1 VAAWLT
7 YVRERFSLPV
17 HLLVSGGFAA
27 TGAVLGTGRMQPRPL
42 AVSFVGIM
50 VFFALLRLMDEDKDL
65 DKDRI
70 AHSERPLPRGLLDVG
85 HVRLVIRAAIGLMAA
100 WSLVAAS
107 TTSAAAGAAYASVT
121 VYLWLMYREF
131 YVREWLQP
139 RPLLYAVAHQLI
151 LIPLSGYSVFVA
163 SSAPSSRSTALG
175 LSLLTSGAFFAY
187 EVCRKLDPAAHP
199 ILRTYLHVHGRAGVF
214 AMVAVG
220 MLVAAVGARMLAVA
234 DFLWPIE
241 LGLVLSLIVIWLRPT
256 AFKIPEAVAGLS
268 LLAHLWAVPV
278 QSAVSSL

>member
-1 VAAWLT
+1 VAVWLT

-17 HLLVSGGFAA
+17 HLLVTGGFAA
-27 TGAVLGTGRMQPRPL
+27 TGVVLGTGRLQLRPL
-42 AVSFVGIM
+42 AVSFAGVM

-70 AHSERPLPRGLLDVG
+70 AHPERPLPRGLLDVG
-85 HVRLVIRAAIGLMAA
+85 DVRLVIRAAIGLMAA
-100 WSLVAAS
+100 WSPVAAL
-107 TTSAAAGAAYASVT
+107 TTSAAAGAAYAAVT

-131 YVREWLQP
+131 YVGEWLQL
-139 RPLLYAVAHQLI
+139 RPLLYTLAHQLI
-151 LIPLSGYSVFVA
+151 LIPLSGYCVFVA
-163 SSAPSSRSTALG
+163 SSAPSSRSMALG

-199 ILRTYLHVHGRAGVF
+199 ILRTYLHVHGRGGVL
-214 AMVAVG
+214 AMVAVA
-220 MLVAAVGARMLAVA
+220 MLVAGAGARMLAVA

-241 LGLVLSLIVIWLRPT
+241 VGLLLSLIVIWLRPT
-256 AFKIPEAVAGLS
+256 AFKIPETVAGLS

-278 QSAVSSL
+278 RSAVSSL

>member
-7 YVRERFSLPV
+7 FVRERFSLPV

-27 TGAVLGTGRMQPRPL
+27 TGVVLGTGRMQLRPL
-42 AVSFVGIM
+42 AVSLGGIIA
-50 VFFALLRLMDEDKDL
+50 FFALLRLMDEDKDL

-70 AHSERPLPRGLLDVG
+70 AHPDRPLPRGLLDVG
-85 HVRLVIRAAIGLMAA
+85 HVRRVIRGAIGLMAA

-107 TTSAAAGAAYASVT
+107 TTSAAAGAAYAGVT

-131 YVREWLQP
+131 YVREWLQL
-139 RPLLYAVAHQLI
+139 RPLLYALAHQLI

-163 SSAPSSRSTALG
+163 SSSPSSTPTALG
-175 LSLLTSGAFFAY
+175 LSLLTVGAFFAY

-220 MLVAAVGARMLAVA
+220 TLVAGAGARMLAVA
-234 DFLWPIE
+234 DLLWPIE
-241 LGLVLSLIVIWLRPT
+241 VGLLLSLIVIWLRPT
-256 AFKIPEAVAGLS
+256 AFTIPETVAGLS
-268 LLAHLWAVPV
+268 LLAHLWAVPMR
-278 QSAVSSL
+278 SAVSGL